1 MKDKIIEKIE
11 KQEWKF
17 SDLLKLKEVANQL
30 AEELYMEMTNAEK
43 IKLVW
48 ECNIPQ
54 GTFAMVFPPLVKGQ
68 LTKEI
73 MVVFQNKFESA
84 TVSFGDHVPFPVV
97 EEIPPPPPEPVE
109 EPIKESEPPKEV
121 EIETRGGNIKVKRV

>member
-84 TVSFGDHVPFPVV
+84 TVSFGEDAPPLIM

-109 EPIKESEPPKEV
+109 EPIKESEPPKEGEV
-121 EIETRGGNIKVKRV
+121 KTRGGNVKVKRV

>member
-17 SDLLKLKEVANQL
+17 SDLLKLKEVAKQL

-48 ECNIPQ
+48 ECNIPK
-54 GTFAMVFPPLVKGQ
+54 GTFAMMFPPLVKEQ

-84 TVSFGDHVPFPVV
+84 TVSFGDPVPLPVV
-97 EEIPPPPPEPVE
+97 KEIPPPPPEPVE
-109 EPIKESEPPKEV
+109 EPIKESEPPKGGEV
-121 EIETRGGNIKVKRV
+121 KTRGGNIKVKRV

>member
-1 MKDKIIEKIE
+1 MKDKIIQKIE

-17 SDLLKLKEVANQL
+17 ADLLKLKEVANHL

-48 ECNIPQ
+48 EKDVPE
-54 GTFAMVFPPLVKGQ
+54 GTFAMVFPPLVKEH

-84 TVSFGDHVPFPVV
+84 TVSFGEDAPPLIVK
-97 EEIPPPPPEPVE
+97 EIPPTPPEPIQ
-109 EPIKESEPPKEV
+109 EPIKESQPPKEG
-121 EIETRGGNIKVKRV
+121 EIKTRGGNVKVKRV

>member
-1 MKDKIIEKIE
+1 MKDKIIKKIE

-30 AEELYMEMTNAEK
+30 AEELYMEMTNTEK

-84 TVSFGDHVPFPVV
+84 TVSFGEHVSFPVV
-97 EEIPPPPPEPVE
+97 EEIPPLPPEPVE
-109 EPIKESEPPKEV
+109 EPIKESEPPKKGEV
-121 EIETRGGNIKVKRV
+121 KTRGGNVKVKRV

>member
-17 SDLLKLKEVANQL
+17 SDLLKLKEVANHL

-97 EEIPPPPPEPVE
+97 EEIPPLPPEPVE
-109 EPIKESEPPKEV
+109 EPIKESEPPKEG
-121 EIETRGGNIKVKRV
+121 EIKTRGGNVKVKRV

>member
-48 ECNIPQ
+48 EKDVPK
-54 GTFAMVFPPLVKGQ
+54 GTFAMVFPPLVKEQ

-84 TVSFGDHVPFPVV
+84 TVSFGEDARPLIM

-109 EPIKESEPPKEV
+109 EPIKESEPPKEGEV
-121 EIETRGGNIKVKRV
+121 KTRGGNVKGKRA